1 MIVEYA
7 VITMPTVWKEDE
19 SIGNDLNAESQ
30 KQREEM
36 RELHEMG
43 FHVTQTTSFVIQDI
57 GYVTYYLERK

>member
-1 MIVEYA
+1 MKVEYA
-7 VITMPTVWKEDE
+7 VITIPTVWKEDK

-43 FHVTQTTSFVIQDI
+43 FHVTQTTS
-57 GYVTYYLERK
+57 YVLHDVVYITYYLERK